1 MSAFPR
7 TCRDGLVIFGLAT
20 KALPDRCGVRRGPG
34 LWRRFLSLLRA
45 GEALPERWSDRSGRL
60 WHRFLFSRRLHH
72 FLRARQGTAFCLL
85 GFLRHVQPP
94 NGSKTP
100 APHTAVY
107 LSVLS
112 FSRSTMYGC
121 TLYPKSGH
129 LSVRVRC
136 PLSDRSGHSSP
147 RRLVTRQDKRRWNRP
162 LPPEVAE

>member
-45 GEALPERWSDRSGRL
+45 GEALPERWSDRSGGL
-60 WHRFLFSRRLHH
+60 WHRFLFSRRLPP
-72 FLRARQGTAFCLL
+72 FLRARHGTAFCLL

-94 NGSKTP
+94 NGSKTS

-112 FSRSTMYGC
+112 FSRGTN
-121 TLYPKSGH
+121 
-129 LSVRVRC
+129 VRMSALGQKRTCAVQLGMSAKC
-136 PLSDRSGHSSP
+136 QKQTFHPLIRSP
-147 RRLVTRQDKRRWNRP
+147 RRRAKAQTVEL
-162 LPPEVAE
+162 